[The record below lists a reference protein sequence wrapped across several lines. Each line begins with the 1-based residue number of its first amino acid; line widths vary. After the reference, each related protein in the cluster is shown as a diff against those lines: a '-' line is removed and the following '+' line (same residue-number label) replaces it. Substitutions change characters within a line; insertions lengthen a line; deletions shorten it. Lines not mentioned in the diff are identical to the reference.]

1 MEFILSEKA
10 NRSGAEG
17 FMFVRNKTHN
27 DVTYWKCEE
36 HLKCK
41 NCVLSA
47 AEEDSLMRAL
57 SEHSY
62 FIRSYL
68 GMQLLTTCRFV

>member
-27 DVTYWKCEE
+27 DVTY
-36 HLKCK
+36 
-41 NCVLSA
+41 
-47 AEEDSLMRAL
+47 
-57 SEHSY
+57 
-62 FIRSYL
+62 
-68 GMQLLTTCRFV
+68 

>member
-47 AEEDSLMRAL
+47 AEEDSLM
-57 SEHSY
+57 
-62 FIRSYL
+62 
-68 GMQLLTTCRFV
+68 